1 MNINSYMV
9 RPIRIRNIFFQPNAT
24 YFKPAGI
31 PMVNLKETV
40 LSFDEV
46 EAMRLVDFEGM
57 EQDSAGK
64 KMKISQSTLSRLLKS
79 GRKKLTEAIVN
90 GQAIK
95 IQGGNFKMIRPT
107 GRRFRAPTQG
117 GRGRQGGPVAG
128 GPGGICICPKC
139 KTRVQHEIG
148 IPCTQQI
155 CPKCGSNMTRA

>member
-9 RPIRIRNIFFQPNAT
+9 RPQRIRNIFFQPNAT

-31 PMVNLKETV
+31 PMVNLKEIV

-46 EAMRLVDFEGM
+46 EAMRLVDFEEM
-57 EQDSAGK
+57 EQNAAGK

-79 GRKKLTEAIVN
+79 GRKKLTDAIVN

-95 IQGGNFKMIRPT
+95 IQGGNFKMVRPAG
-107 GRRFRAPTQG
+107 GRYRALSSG
-117 GRGRQGGPVAG
+117 GRGRRGGVIAG
-128 GPGGICICPKC
+128 GPGGTCICPKC
-139 KTRVQHEIG
+139 KTKVQHAIG

-155 CPKCGSNMTRA
+155 CPKCGSNMMRA